1 MILSLD
7 DFQMEYLALGAPGS
21 VLPIIKV
28 IPFSTASFKA
38 HAYGAW
44 CSQFHFLRKILCRK
58 KICQHIHTSIPYT
71 WQSDL
76 SSAKLKD
83 WRSNLKRVKQLFWG
97 VGYDLS
103 TDKAA
108 SGLQSKRPG
117 TSQRR
122 DLANHSHYLL
132 AFGPNFSL
140 SFKNHL
146 LVGFSWL
153 CVFLTDL
160 HTFMWHTLPCSS
172 DITHISVSSSGC
184 PISGKTARRWCLV
197 SLQCDWRRHWS
208 CKELLPPR
216 ESQNAATPRHSPKWQ
231 ELGQQNSP
239 SSTTHADPHTLCLLE
254 H

>member
-1 MILSLD
+1 MILCLD
-7 DFQMEYLALGAPGS
+7 DFQMEYLAPGAPGS
-21 VLPIIKV
+21 VSPIIKV
-28 IPFSTASFKA
+28 IWFSTASFKA

-44 CSQFHFLRKILCRK
+44 CSQFYFLRKILCRK
-58 KICQHIHTSIPYT
+58 KICQHIHTGIPYT

-83 WRSNLKRVKQLFWG
+83 WRSNLKRVKQFFWG
-97 VGYDLS
+97 VGCDLS
-103 TDKAA
+103 YWQSSFWAAEQKARHVPEA
-108 SGLQSKRPG
+108 CHHLF
-117 TSQRR
+117 
-122 DLANHSHYLL
+122 

-153 CVFLTDL
+153 RIFLTDL

-184 PISGKTARRWCLV
+184 PTSGKTARRWCLL

-208 CKELLPPR
+208 WRGSCLQGSPR
-216 ESQNAATPRHSPKWQ
+216 MPSPHGTALSDRS
-231 ELGQQNSP
+231 LGNKTHRPQQP
-239 SSTTHADPHTLCLLE
+239 MRILTHYAS
-254 H
+254 